1 MKTDTNLDPDLR
13 YDLKI
18 TLEEAATGQTAQIE
32 FPRLIKCNQ
41 CNGKGS
47 IPQKK
52 GFFSLRCLA
61 CEGARQI
68 TQATRIS
75 VKVPAGVENGS
86 RLRIPSMGDDDLKS
100 GKVGDLYVV
109 IAVAEHDVF
118 RRAGSDLFATIPVSK
133 AQLQSGTKVNFPTI
147 TDGQKQL
154 RVPPLTKNG
163 QRFRVKGQGMPR
175 LEGQKRGDLFISV
188 SDADDDYI
196 LRTIFGGES
205 ISSPQSDPAAQVG
218 SVSTET
224 APREARKAHMK
235 PYSDSPR
242 LLRIFL
248 CHSSGD
254 KAAVRELSQRLKS
267 SGLETWLDEEK
278 LLPGQRWRDEIP
290 RAVRESDLVIVCLSK
305 ASVNKAGYVQRE
317 IRYALDAALE
327 QPENSIFLIPLR
339 LEDCE
344 VPDSLSDWQW
354 VDYFDESGYERLRLA
369 LDYRAEALG
378 VIVDQSAKPA
388 ESPTKETTSTE
399 EEAAP
404 VKVSTTVDAEG
415 TTVLPHAIGIE
426 TLGGVFTK
434 MIPEGT
440 PLPHRFSEIFS
451 TPTDNQASVEVH
463 VLAGL
468 RPMAQQNL
476 SLGKFNLVGIPPA
489 PRGVPEIEVTFDI
502 DEGGLLNVSAKDLLT
517 GREQKI
523 TITAASDS
531 SRIPPEN

>member
-1 MKTDTNLDPDLR
+1 MKTDTNLGPDLR
-13 YDLKI
+13 YDLEI
-18 TLEEAATGQTAQIE
+18 TLEEAATGQTLQIE

-47 IPQKK
+47 IPQKRI
-52 GFFSLRCLA
+52 FSLRCRA
-61 CEGARQI
+61 CEGAGQI

-75 VKVPAGVENGS
+75 VKVPAGLENGS
-86 RLRIPSMGDDDLKS
+86 RLRIQSMGDEDLKS

-109 IAVAEHDVF
+109 VAIAEHDVF
-118 RRAGSDLFATIPVSK
+118 RRAGSDLFTTIQVSK
-133 AQLQSGTKVNFPTI
+133 EQLQSGTLANVPTL
-147 TDGQKQL
+147 TDGQKRL
-154 RVPPLTKNG
+154 TIPPMTKAG
-163 QRFRVKGQGMPR
+163 QRFRIKGQGMPTS
-175 LEGQKRGDLFISV
+175 EGQKRGDLFISV
-188 SDADDDYI
+188 SDAAHHI
-196 LRTIFGGES
+196 LRTVLGSES
-205 ISSPQSDPAAQVG
+205 YSSPQSDSPSELG
-218 SVSTET
+218 SISTET
-224 APREARKAHMK
+224 APRDERKAHNR
-235 PYSDSPR
+235 PYRDSPR

-254 KAAVRELSQRLKS
+254 KATVRELSQRLKS
-267 SGLETWLDEEK
+267 SGLEPWLDEEK

-354 VDYFDESGYERLRLA
+354 VDYFDERGYERLRLA
-369 LDYRAEALG
+369 LDYRAEAVG

-399 EEAAP
+399 KEAAP
-404 VKVSTTVDAEG
+404 VKVSTTVDALG
-415 TTVLPHAIGIE
+415 ATVLPHAIGIE
-426 TLGGVFTK
+426 TLGGVFAK
-434 MIPEGT
+434 MILEGT

-451 TPTDNQASVEVH
+451 TASDNQSSVEVH

-476 SLGKFNLVGIPPA
+476 SLGKFHLVGIPPA
-489 PRGVPEIEVTFDI
+489 ARGVPEIEVTFDI

-531 SRIPPEN
+531 SRIPP